1 MNWPHAYTPL
11 IWPVVTSIV
20 FFAVLGAYSLRQRTV
35 PGAVFFALLVAF
47 SLLWLF
53 GEGFRITGTSPQIRI
68 FWYKFQQTLMIPI
81 VTLGFCFAVD
91 YAGLGK
97 RLTPRMLALL
107 AVVPSAVALLVLT
120 NQMHHLIW
128 APLSSDV
135 VSLADLGPFHCMAGV
150 YAYFLSLWHLMVL
163 GWLFWRSPRHRWIAA
178 GLILAPLSVRAGTLL
193 QYNFPN
199 PLAPLNAIV
208 LFANF
213 AILPY
218 ALAIFRFRMF
228 DVIPVARDTVIEQM
242 VQGMV
247 VVDRE
252 NRVADVN
259 AAAQSILGIERS
271 RVVGTRVEDVLG
283 RHPGLSTIWS
293 DSDLMPGEVFLK
305 NPHTRWFD
313 VTMSPLIDRR
323 GFQIGRL
330 IWFRDIDEQKR
341 AWAKILDQ
349 QKCLAIFNERELLA
363 RELHDGIGQMLAAAQ
378 MQTRVAA
385 ELLAKGEAAAV
396 AVCLRH
402 LADLTQE
409 AKDAV
414 RRYLQG
420 VQAGMPGGEGL
431 LEALGR
437 YLKRYSRDCGIRTE
451 LFVSA
456 EFKAER
462 IEAAVEAQ
470 LQLIVQEALTNTR
483 RHGQASTAWVML
495 DSCDGQV
502 CVTVEDDGFGF
513 DSQTTAEPEGFGL
526 RSMRGRA
533 EVTGGFLEIDA
544 VPGHGTRVTVRVPR
558 RKEGA

>member
-1 MNWPHAYTPL
+1 MNWPYAYTPL

-35 PGAVFFALLVAF
+35 PGAVFFALLVVF
-47 SLLWLF
+47 TLFWLF
-53 GEGFRITGTSPQIRI
+53 GEGFRISGTSPQIRI
-68 FWYKFQQTLMIPI
+68 FWYKFQQTLMMPI

-97 RLTPRMLALL
+97 RLTPLMLGLL
-107 AVVPSAVALLVLT
+107 AVVPTAVVALVLT
-120 NQMHHLIW
+120 NEMHHLVW

-135 VSLADLGPFHCMAGV
+135 ITRADLGPVHRMAGA

-163 GWLFWRSPRHRWIAA
+163 GWLFWRSPRHRWIVA
-178 GLILAPLSVRAGTLL
+178 GLILAPLSVRAGALL
-193 QYNFPN
+193 QYTIPN
-199 PLAPLNAIV
+199 PLAPLNPII

-228 DVIPVARDTVIEQM
+228 DVIPVARNTIIEQM

-252 NRVADVN
+252 GRIADVN

-271 RVVGTRVEDVLG
+271 RAVGAKVDSVLG
-283 RHPGLSTIWS
+283 KHP
-293 DSDLMPGEVFLK
+293 DLLAIVTGTGRTPGEVLLK
-305 NPHTRWFD
+305 IPHTRWLD
-313 VTMSPLIDRR
+313 VSVSPLMDRR
-323 GFQIGRL
+323 GFEIGRL
-330 IWFRDIDEQKR
+330 IWFYDIDEQKR

-349 QKCLAIFNERELLA
+349 QKRLAMFNERESLA

-385 ELLAKGEAAAV
+385 ELLDRGDAGAV
-396 AVCLRH
+396 AVCLKH

-420 VQAGMPGGEGL
+420 VKAGMPGGEGL
-431 LEALGR
+431 LETLGQ
-437 YLKRYSRDCGIRTE
+437 YLKRYSRDCVIRTE
-451 LFVSA
+451 LFVSSV
-456 EFKAER
+456 FKTER

-470 LQLIVQEALTNTR
+470 LQLIVQEALTNAR

-495 DSCDGQV
+495 GLRDDQV
-502 CVTVEDDGFGF
+502 CVTIEDDGVGF
-513 DSQTTAEPEGFGL
+513 DYQAMVEPEGFGL

-533 EVTGGFLEIDA
+533 DVVGGTLEIDA
-544 VPGHGTRVTVRVPR
+544 IPGHGTRVTVRVPR
-558 RKEGA
+558 RKEDA